1 MEQEASSQSPLAGD
15 SAFSYWPPQLLL
27 LLLNSCCCCCQG
39 TRCCSCRANGSVAA
53 SCPLLPLLPLPPAF
67 FFFFPRVPGG
77 EAGAFSS
84 PTGGG
89 ARLAE
94 RPLRFGPYSR
104 ALTTATAPPASI
116 RLRRMAGWRRRVAR
130 LGLGCCPRSC
140 YCCCCC
146 PCCPCCRCCRF
157 EAIGCLCQRQSGCC
171 CCRCCCC
178 YSFEA
183 IGCCSLGRQPSFLL
197 LPPSTPRGV

>member
-104 ALTTATAPPASI
+104 ALVTATAPPPGNSPFAAGEWQMCRAAAASGPAWTWAPAPAAAPAAPV
-116 RLRRMAGWRRRVAR
+116 L
-130 LGLGCCPRSC
+130 LPLLP
-140 YCCCCC
+140 
-146 PCCPCCRCCRF
+146 
-157 EAIGCLCQRQSGCC
+157 L
-171 CCRCCCC
+171 
-178 YSFEA
+178 
-183 IGCCSLGRQPSFLL
+183 LLLLLL
-197 LPPSTPRGV
+197 LPL